1 MARILVIDD
10 HDEFQ
15 SMLCELLR
23 KAGHEVTGASDG
35 NEGILLGKKLNLD
48 LVITDI
54 IMPNKE
60 GMETIIEFKKL
71 LPNLPII
78 AISGGGRGDPQNYL
92 KGTRLLS
99 NVKYTFAK
107 PLETDKLLQAID
119 DLVGKEL

>member
-71 LPNLPII
+71 LLNKHWKNKI
-78 AISGGGRGDPQNYL
+78 
-92 KGTRLLS
+92 
-99 NVKYTFAK
+99 TF
-107 PLETDKLLQAID
+107 I
-119 DLVGKEL
+119 VY

>member
-15 SMLCELLR
+15 GMLCELLR
-23 KAGHEVTGASDG
+23 NSGHEVTGASDG
-35 NEGILLGKKLNLD
+35 SEGILLGKKLD
-48 LVITDI
+48 IDIIITDI

-60 GMETIIEFKKL
+60 GMETIIEFKKVC
-71 LPNLPII
+71 PEVPII

-99 NVKYTFAK
+99 NVKFTFEK
-107 PLETDKLLQAID
+107 PLATDKLLQAID
-119 DLVGKEL
+119 ELVGKE